1 MRRKSN
7 NPAGFRMGDDVYIR
21 LDVVLSVV
29 DKATKHALKDW
40 DNQTK
45 GTLQK
50 RLDEG
55 ADVDVRKFKAAMN
68 ENRRNLEQIAK
79 CIRYA
84 VGSLEEA

>member
-1 MRRKSN
+1 MRRKSK
-7 NPAGFRMGDDVYIR
+7 NPAGFRMGDDMYIR
-21 LDVVLSVV
+21 LDMVLSVV
-29 DKATKHALKDW
+29 DEATKHALKDW

-45 GTLQK
+45 DTLQE

-55 ADVDVRKFKAAMN
+55 ADVDVRKFKAAMK
-68 ENRRNLEQIAK
+68 ERRRNLEQIAK